1 MYLSSCIDKTFQK
14 FQTSTPSFS
23 TSPFLKVSCN
33 SQLRSQTETN
43 GCYTICPPTPFWID
57 HVSFIN
63 VVFCEYLTDS
73 SAEKAELLDALTFRS
88 LWRMQTHDDY
98 FPFQITRPS
107 LTSTTT
113 FPSIFPASW
122 TSLICFPSIPDVGL
136 TSESDNFTGWECW
149 DASAA
154 SSCIN
159 GWGPFHIFSAHLCS
173 RSASVSRFGDFKITS
188 A

>member
-1 MYLSSCIDKTFQK
+1 MRWQNIPKVPNIHNIIHYIPIPESVMWFPVKEPGWNKWLLYNL
-14 FQTSTPSFS
+14 PPYSF
-23 TSPFLKVSCN
+23 LN
-33 SQLRSQTETN
+33 RS
-43 GCYTICPPTPFWID
+43 Y
-57 HVSFIN
+57 VSFIN
-63 VVFCEYLTDS
+63 IVFCEYLTDS
-73 SAEKAELLDALTFRS
+73 SAEKAELLDALIFRS
-88 LWRMQTHDDY
+88 LWRMQTHDNY

-122 TSLICFPSIPDVGL
+122 TSLIWFPSIPDVDL
-136 TSESDNFTGWECW
+136 TSESDNFTCWECW

-173 RSASVSRFGDFKITS
+173 RSASVSRFGAFEITS